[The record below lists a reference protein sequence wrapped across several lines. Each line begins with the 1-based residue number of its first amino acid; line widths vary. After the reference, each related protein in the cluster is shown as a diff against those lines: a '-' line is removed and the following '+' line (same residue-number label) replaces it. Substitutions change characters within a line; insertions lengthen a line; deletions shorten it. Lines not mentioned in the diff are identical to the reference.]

1 VVWIDLYQFYSIENL
16 KLIHTLHYITL
27 HYIGIIIPGLRFV
40 FGRNG
45 SIRGWVGVGVEV
57 IDFGAGAA
65 HLPKFVVLPLNAL
78 MLNDNLA
85 SGAAVHAEKS
95 GFKGIL

>member
-1 VVWIDLYQFYSIENL
+1 
-16 KLIHTLHYITL
+16 LIHII
-27 HYIGIIIPGLRFV
+27 HYIGIIIPGRRVV
-40 FGRNG
+40 FERNG
-45 SIRGWVGVGVEV
+45 SIRGWVGVGVGVEVKVKV

-85 SGAAVHAEKS
+85 SGAAKAAADEDAEKL
-95 GFKGIL
+95 GFKDIL

>member
-1 VVWIDLYQFYSIENL
+1 M
-16 KLIHTLHYITL
+16 
-27 HYIGIIIPGLRFV
+27 
-40 FGRNG
+40 NG
-45 SIRGWVGVGVEV
+45 SIRGWVGVDVNV

-78 MLNDNLA
+78 MFNDNLA
-85 SGAAVHAEKS
+85 SGAEKAAEDEEKS